1 MGSNKNL
8 FLFALLLP
16 LIPANLNGPLGNLQ
30 RSTDIT
36 TVLRNFLSN
45 QVDTFRLENIDILK
59 SGVENCLYLNGC
71 VWLVY

>member
-1 MGSNKNL
+1 MGRNKNL
-8 FLFALLLP
+8 VLLVLSYPLLP
-16 LIPANLNGPLGNLQ
+16 TNLNGPLGNLQ

-36 TVLRNFLSN
+36 TVLRNFLGN

-59 SGVENCLYLNGC
+59 SGVEDSLYLFGC